1 MLSPRLLWPASAAIG
16 SCLSFS
22 VAGAESKPAISYVG
36 NITATSSADGG
47 LQPAVGVHNIQVY
60 RANRTAS
67 EHADGLTDTY
77 SHQPML
83 AYWQGRFWLGYLSG
97 PRDEHQAPCSTS
109 LTTSV
114 DGMTWEKPRT
124 LFPSFKLPDGTMTVM
139 HQRMI
144 FSVTAGGRLLALGFH
159 GKEPSPVDGT
169 GIGRVVREV
178 HADGSFG
185 PIYFIKFNEGWDEAK
200 VPYPL
205 YRKSPEAA
213 FVADCD
219 ALLANKVL
227 VQQWWEEDSAKGDY
241 PVTGKAM
248 SFFTRKDGAK
258 VAIWK
263 NRLTSVI
270 RDQGNSWSPHVFAGN
285 MPNNASKY
293 WLQRMADG
301 RIALALNPTDR
312 LRHPLAV
319 MSSDDEEHFDHLL
332 AIHGELP
339 DQRFPGGYKNMGPQ
353 YVRGIVEGDGTPPGT
368 AMWLAYSVNKEDIWI
383 SRVPVPLTAAA
394 GPVNDNFDALA
405 VGAQP
410 EEWNVYQPKWANVG
424 IVDAGAGAKRA
435 LELRDAEP
443 TDYARA
449 VRVFP
454 ATRSTRAKFKLL
466 AKQAD
471 ARMEIEFAGAKG
483 ERPVRIALTEKG
495 RLMACHEGIWLDL
508 GAYAADRWMACEV
521 DINPGNATDRFDLY
535 VDGKM
540 VLPRAGVFTE
550 PAKSVERVSFRTGAF
565 RDRGYGGLVDAA
577 VADRR
582 EKASVFWIDEVVIAP
597 R

>member
-1 MLSPRLLWPASAAIG
+1 MHPIPRSASWFAFVAFAGSLSAAD
-16 SCLSFS
+16 SR
-22 VAGAESKPAISYVG
+22 PAISYVG
-36 NITATSSADGG
+36 NVTADSRADGG
-47 LQPAVGVHNIQVY
+47 LQPVIGVHNIQVY

-77 SHQPML
+77 THQAML
-83 AYWQGRFWLGYLSG
+83 AFWRGKFWLEYLSG

-114 DGMTWEKPRT
+114 DGLAWEKPRT
-124 LFPSFKLPDGTMTVM
+124 VFPAFKVADGRLTVM
-139 HQRMI
+139 HQRMGLHVAA
-144 FSVTAGGRLLALGFH
+144 SGRLLALGFH
-159 GKEPSPVDGT
+159 GLAPSPNDGT

-178 HADGSFG
+178 REDGSFG
-185 PIYFIKFNEGWDEAK
+185 PIHFIKFNKGWDESNT
-200 VPYPL
+200 PYPL
-205 YRKSPEAA
+205 YKKSADA
-213 FVADCD
+213 TFVADCD

-227 VQQWWEEDSAKGDY
+227 TQQWWEEDSAKEQY

-270 RDQGNSWSPHVFAGN
+270 TENGAKWTPHVFAGN

-293 WLQRMADG
+293 WLQRTADG
-301 RIALALNPTDR
+301 RVALVLNPTDR

-319 MSSDDEEHFDHLL
+319 MSSDDDEHFDRLL

-353 YVRGIVEGDGTPPGT
+353 YVRGIVEGNGTAPGT
-368 AMWLAYSVNKEDIWI
+368 AMWLAYTVNKEDVWV
-383 SRVPVPLTAAA
+383 SRVPVPLRSAAE
-394 GPVNDNFDALA
+394 GSVNDAFEVLA
-405 VGAQP
+405 NGTRPA
-410 EEWNVYQPKWANVG
+410 EWNIYQPKWAAVQV
-424 IVDAGAGAKRA
+424 VDRA
-435 LELRDAEP
+435 FELRDEEP
-443 TDYARA
+443 FDYARA
-449 VRVFP
+449 TRVFP

-466 AKQAD
+466 AQQAN
-471 ARMEIEFAGAKG
+471 ARLEIEFAGAKS
-483 ERPVRIALTEKG
+483 ERPVRLALTEKG
-495 RLMACHEGIWLDL
+495 RLSANHEGIWLDL
-508 GAYAADRWMACEV
+508 GEYPVGKWMACEV
-521 DINPGNATDRFDLY
+521 DINPGQGVDRFDFY

-540 VLPRAGVFTE
+540 ILPRAGVFTE

-565 RDRGYGGLVDAA
+565 RDRGFGGVVDTAS
-577 VADRR
+577 ADRR
-582 EKASVFWIDEVVIAP
+582 APAAVFRIDDVVLAP